1 MDIDIATP
9 NRTVYIRQIVSRPT
23 ATYYTANGTDTS
35 STTCPWG
42 DAKTAGSFRTK
53 TVFPNGIPITE
64 PEQKDILY
72 QLVKAYTKL
81 PFEDVLEQ

>member
-35 STTCPWG
+35 SITCPWG

-64 PEQKDILY
+64 SEQKDILY
-72 QLVKAYTKL
+72 QLVKCTIQLFLQKN
-81 PFEDVLEQ
+81 PTF